1 MCVTHNHVKSLKR
14 KLFIDQLSFSG
25 FLTYVSVF
33 IFSVPYSIIHYSVP
47 RGIIKQ
53 WYCSCFCSPL
63 YYLFSSLL
71 QSRTFLSVN
80 GSFVL
85 YGVVKIVIQT
95 TLAIKRE
102 TVRINM
108 LPYTDFVNL
117 FRPHKELCTR
127 KGNEI

>member
-14 KLFIDQLSFSG
+14 KPFIYQLSFSG

-33 IFSVPYSIIHYSVP
+33 IFSVPYSIIHFSFP

-102 TVRINM
+102 TARINM
-108 LPYTDFVNL
+108 LPFTGFVNL
-117 FRPHKELCTR
+117 FRPNKESCTR